1 MPAKLFYLTMTRL
14 VILFLCALM
23 PSVVRAQDALTA
35 HLSTFGPGAGP
46 AHVDGVYRLLDRIH
60 TPGQSNAVALDV
72 AEEGAYEQVTL
83 RCNLRVLEGGDG
95 V

>member
-23 PSVVRAQDALTA
+23 PSVVRAQDALT
-35 HLSTFGPGAGP
+35 

>member
-35 HLSTFGPGAGP
+35 HLSTFGTGCRAGTRLRRLSLARP
-46 AHVDGVYRLLDRIH
+46 DPHARPVQRCGLGCGGGRGVRASDTAL
-60 TPGQSNAVALDV
+60 QSSCA
-72 AEEGAYEQVTL
+72 
-83 RCNLRVLEGGDG
+83 
-95 V
+95 